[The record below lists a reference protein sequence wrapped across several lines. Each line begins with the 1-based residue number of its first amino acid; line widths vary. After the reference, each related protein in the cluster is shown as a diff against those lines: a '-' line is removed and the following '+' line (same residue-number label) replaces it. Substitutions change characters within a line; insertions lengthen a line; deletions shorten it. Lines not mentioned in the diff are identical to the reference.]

1 MTQVLSEPPSF
12 LELVHQPVV
21 GPQGEVHSLGF
32 VVVRVQ
38 VEVLDNVCQE
48 VGSLPTAPRH
58 FIAQL
63 GEVDV
68 QVVVGRLVVQVDP
81 ELAGLKL
88 VALQDGLL
96 ECGKTRRLSERRR
109 AQCRLHRISACVHWS
124 PYLSLLVDVL
134 QQR

>member
-1 MTQVLSEPPSF
+1 MTWVLSESPSL

-21 GPQGEVHSLGF
+21 GPQGEVHGLGF

-38 VEVLDNVCQE
+38 VEVLDDVCQE
-48 VGSLPTAPRH
+48 VGALTATPGH
-58 FIAQL
+58 LVAQL

-81 ELAGLKL
+81 QLAGWKL
-88 VALQDGLL
+88 VALQDGFLG
-96 ECGKTRRLSERRR
+96 CDKTRRLSNCSQE
-109 AQCRLHRISACVHWS
+109 QWRLHCITACVHWS
-124 PYLSLLVDVL
+124 AYLSLLVDVL